1 MDRERTKRLKIGFTC
16 GAFDLLHAGHV
27 VMLQEAKRHCDFLVV
42 GLQTDPSIDRQEKN
56 RPVQSVYE
64 RWVQLSAINVV
75 DKVIPYDTEQSL
87 IDLLESQS
95 IDVRFVGEDYKD
107 KSFTGDSLPIRVVY
121 TNRKHSFSTTNL
133 RKKVVQNEPK
143 NLVYLLKQ
151 KQQTRLNDKTYL
163 RYFCQNETVI
173 NEKMHLV
180 CLSKSSNVYG
190 MIF

>member
-27 VMLQEAKRHCDFLVV
+27 VMLQEAKRHCDYLLV

-64 RWVQLSAINVV
+64 RYVQLAAINVV

-87 IDLLESQS
+87 IDLLESQN

-107 KSFTGDSLPIRVVY
+107 KAFTGDSLPIRVVY

-133 RKKVVQNEPK
+133 RKKVCASE
-143 NLVYLLKQ
+143 
-151 KQQTRLNDKTYL
+151 
-163 RYFCQNETVI
+163 
-173 NEKMHLV
+173 
-180 CLSKSSNVYG
+180 S
-190 MIF
+190 